1 MLPKAIHIHKNRL
14 NNSLNIVLFILPV
27 FVFVLLVAI
36 VYNFYRS
43 NSFGTTSAIL
53 GDEAFTAEVWEYN
66 GL

>member
-1 MLPKAIHIHKNRL
+1 M
-14 NNSLNIVLFILPV
+14 LFILPV

-43 NSFGTTSAIL
+43 SPFITSTAIL

-66 GL
+66 GQ